1 MRAAARPGIRVQQ
14 GEGNVA
20 IAAAVPEKHSGPG
33 IASFII
39 SLVASMAMFVL
50 IGIAGVLEVSTPGG
64 MDEDSP
70 AAVLIGLCMFLLL
83 GLELLAAGLGVA
95 GVLQQARRR
104 VFAVLGLVISTGT
117 MLFTLFLMM
126 VGLMA

>member
-1 MRAAARPGIRVQQ
+1 M
-14 GEGNVA
+14 A
-20 IAAAVPEKHSGPG
+20 IAAPVPEKHSGPG